1 MRQASLVRHVAREDR
16 AVWLQLR
23 QALWPDEPGAHA
35 REIEAFFAGTLRNPL
50 AVLVAVADSGEIL
63 GFAELSIRS
72 YAEDCATDRVAYLE
86 GWYVDPH
93 ARRRGIG
100 AALVSA
106 AEEWG
111 RSQGCSEFGS
121 DALIDNEVSAAAHL
135 ALGFEESALIRCFR
149 KNL

>member
-1 MRQASLVRHVAREDR
+1 M
-16 AVWLQLR
+16 
-23 QALWPDEPGAHA
+23 
-35 REIEAFFAGTLRNPL
+35 
-50 AVLVAVADSGEIL
+50 
-63 GFAELSIRS
+63 
-72 YAEDCATDRVAYLE
+72 
-86 GWYVDPH
+86 DPH